1 LTRQASLDSRKKAR
15 ERERER
21 DVHIY
26 IYIYYL
32 DVVALLAEGFLMPA

>member
-1 LTRQASLDSRKKAR
+1 LTRERKR

-21 DVHIY
+21 ERCTH
-26 IYIYYL
+26 IYYL